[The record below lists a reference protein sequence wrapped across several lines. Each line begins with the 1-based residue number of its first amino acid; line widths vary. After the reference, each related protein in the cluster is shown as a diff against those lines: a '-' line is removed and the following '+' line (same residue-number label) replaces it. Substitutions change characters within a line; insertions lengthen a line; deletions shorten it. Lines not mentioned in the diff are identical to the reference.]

1 MTSRIQQLPALLS
14 RRIRNGLPF
23 TGLARETPDA
33 VVETLLAHPAVAAAQ
48 VVGVETAA
56 GFKSFAFVISK
67 EGAGFDE
74 SSILAHCAARIAKFK
89 VPVHVR
95 PIDVFP
101 VTPGANATKIQKA
114 KLREIAQAVALGQAL
129 GLDQASRLTRDE
141 QLAAVAGRLDARP
154 VAQVRFT
161 PGGATP
167 DALFAHVLARL
178 TNREVYAPRDVEPA
192 KLAALAAAGTAF
204 GTQARTCGND
214 DLAARLRDL
223 TWRGH
228 ERESLTDYTMQ
239 ESIDLMRIG
248 PAEVAAHRDGL
259 TLEGPVMG
267 LGHLVGAVTR
277 DTLADP
283 DSAAFRQGL
292 DMFRAR
298 AASARAFA
306 WLTNDGADRTG
317 QIAAG
322 RAYMR
327 LTLEAAG
334 QGLAVHPWSQTL
346 QEYPEMADLYD
357 EVHTLVGGGALV
369 QMLVRVGYAPPV
381 VHAPRRGVDALFA
394 A

>member
-1 MTSRIQQLPALLS
+1 MSSRRGVLKLIGGGVVLAAAGAGGFVALNQPSRAAREAWRTAGQSAEYRRRFLSYALLAPNPHNRQPWFVRLDGDDALTLHADLGRLLPATDPFDRQIVIGCGAFLELL
-14 RRIRNGLPF
+14 RL
-23 TGLARETPDA
+23 
-33 VVETLLAHPAVAAAQ
+33 AAAEEGYSAEI
-48 VVGVETAA
+48 VP
-56 GFKSFAFVISK
+56 FP
-67 EGAGFDE
+67 EGAGD
-74 SSILAHCAARIAKFK
+74 
-89 VPVHVR
+89 
-95 PIDVFP
+95 
-101 VTPGANATKIQKA
+101 
-114 KLREIAQAVALGQAL
+114 
-129 GLDQASRLTRDE
+129 LT
-141 QLAAVAGRLDARP
+141 GRLDARP

-161 PGGATP
+161 PGAARP
-167 DALFAHVLARL
+167 EPLFAHVLARL
-178 TNREVYAPRDVEPA
+178 TNREVYAPRDVEPE
-192 KLAALAAAGTAF
+192 KLAALVAAGTVF
-204 GTQARTCGND
+204 GAKAHTCGND
-214 DLAARLRDL
+214 SLAARLRDL

-259 TLEGPVMG
+259 TLEGPVIG

-277 DTLADP
+277 ETLADP

-306 WLTNDGADRTG
+306 WLTNDGADRAG

-327 LTLEAAG
+327 LTLAAAG

-346 QEYPEMADLYD
+346 QEYPEMADLYE
-357 EVHTLVGGGALV
+357 EVHTLVGGGARV

-381 VHAPRRGVDALFA
+381 VHAPRRGLDALFA
-394 A
+394 T